1 MEYFCDLNYVF
12 GPVNAFKLKAEIL
25 FYW

>member
-1 MEYFCDLNYVF
+1 VILNLNYVF